1 MEKTGNQQC
10 IMVCVT
16 PQSACSRLIAAG
28 ARIAKEKDLPLKVIS
43 VFRESSGLNANAG
56 GALETLYEC
65 ARAYDAGMDIYFND
79 SPALVV
85 AVAAKKR
92 NRNACDRLPCRG
104 QQRIHRKS
112 PRDIAR
118 PARNN
123 GRRAIKRIQNNSY

>member
-28 ARIAKEKDLPLKVIS
+28 ARIAKEKGLPLKVIS

-79 SPALVV
+79 SPAL
-85 AVAAKKR
+85 
-92 NRNACDRLPCRG
+92 G
-104 QQRIHRKS
+104 FF
-112 PRDIAR
+112 
-118 PARNN
+118 
-123 GRRAIKRIQNNSY
+123 